1 MWAVCDWYE
10 VHEYRFG
17 LRTNSDAFAGWLR
30 YALAAYQT
38 EPTAD
43 EETDY
48 PTYSVVVEDGTR
60 GEDRVGRR
68 YNILYIGTSDIARSL
83 DLRFL
88 ARCLLRQIDSI
99 GYRARDDAV
108 FLEAGLVDI
117 AGSPR
122 LVNTVV
128 VPVLCAARRRAEK
141 RGLYAPGGMVAALD
155 VDTGELI
162 APRLS
167 LDVPADAFD
176 RLEEHISEGSNG
188 VRDRLPI
195 EDGERR
201 AVGTV
206 IGLGVGQGELV
217 TAISRPETVLQLATK
232 AMNLE
237 TLGGR
242 ALASIAAMVAATDC
256 RGVTWSNTN
265 EMIEAI
271 ALAAERGSP
280 NGEDTA
286 PAVAEIRPGVDE
298 LRKNLP

>member
-1 MWAVCDWYE
+1 VWAVCDWYE
-10 VHEYRFG
+10 VHGYRFG
-17 LRTNSDAFAGWLR
+17 LRSSSDAFAGWLR
-30 YALAAYQT
+30 YALAEYRT
-38 EPTAD
+38 EPTGD

-48 PTYSVVVEDGTR
+48 PTYSVVVEDGKR
-60 GEDRVGRR
+60 GDDRVGRR
-68 YNILYIGTSDIARSL
+68 YNILYLGTTDIARSL

-99 GYRARDDAV
+99 GYREREDAV

-122 LVNTVV
+122 LINSAV
-128 VPVLCAARRRAEK
+128 VPKLAAARRRAEK

-155 VDTGELI
+155 LDTGELV

-167 LDVPADAFD
+167 LELPADAFD
-176 RLEEHISEGSNG
+176 RLEEHVPAGSDG

-206 IGLGVGQGELV
+206 IGLGVGQQEL
-217 TAISRPETVLQLATK
+217 AAAMSRPQAVLQLASK

-237 TLGGR
+237 VLGGR
-242 ALASIAAMVAATDC
+242 ALGSIAAMVAETEC
-256 RGVTWSNTN
+256 RGASWSNTN

-271 ALAAERGSP
+271 ALAAETSH
-280 NGEDTA
+280 DA
-286 PAVAEIRPGVDE
+286 
-298 LRKNLP
+298 